1 MYGNDDGYC
10 DKQHA
15 TRQGERLIRLTMVL
29 FYGKTI
35 SVSYITRRFDVS
47 SRTARRDLTQLAFVL
62 EPAGP
67 YRWRLSSLLKP

>member
-1 MYGNDDGYC
+1 
-10 DKQHA
+10 
-15 TRQGERLIRLTMVL
+15 MVL

-67 YRWRLSSLLKP
+67 YRWRLSSLLKS